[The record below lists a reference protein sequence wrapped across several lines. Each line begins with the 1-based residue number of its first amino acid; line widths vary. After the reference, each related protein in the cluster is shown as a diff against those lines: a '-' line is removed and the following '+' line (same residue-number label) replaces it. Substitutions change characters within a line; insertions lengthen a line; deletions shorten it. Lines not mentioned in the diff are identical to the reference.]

1 MENYNKIIN
10 YEENIFFLKLCLT
23 NLSRVR
29 TINLNEELFKGKI
42 KQDMIFIFKT
52 IQVLKSHLI
61 KNEKLITKDDQ
72 IHSLIKLQILYNKTC
87 NDLLIQNILQDSE
100 FLNYIQ
106 KNKDDS
112 SYLNDLIST
121 NNQLNSKEDIT
132 TNEELNILFMEETD
146 ESDE

>member
-1 MENYNKIIN
+1 
-10 YEENIFFLKLCLT
+10 
-23 NLSRVR
+23 
-29 TINLNEELFKGKI
+29 
-42 KQDMIFIFKT
+42 MIFIFKT